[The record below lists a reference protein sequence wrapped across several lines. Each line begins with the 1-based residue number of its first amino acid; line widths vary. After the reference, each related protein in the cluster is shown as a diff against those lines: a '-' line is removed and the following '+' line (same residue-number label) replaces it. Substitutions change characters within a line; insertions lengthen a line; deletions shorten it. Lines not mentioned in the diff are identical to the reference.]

1 MKVMTVAEALTDFEK
16 VLEGLVDGSVVLTR
30 DERSVAAVD
39 HEKLR
44 RLVWARGRQAESR
57 GRTEETLAELF
68 AMTSESSE
76 SNDVVLT
83 LLREVSAGA

>member
-44 RLVWARGRQAESR
+44 RLV
-57 GRTEETLAELF
+57 
-68 AMTSESSE
+68 
-76 SNDVVLT
+76 
-83 LLREVSAGA
+83 